1 MRFPN
6 TATLA
11 LITNTPEQIDA
22 VRAHVT
28 ATCPDA
34 DLILSILGIDTEE
47 QQ

>member
-11 LITNTPEQIDA
+11 LITNTPEHLDA

-34 DLILSILGIDTEE
+34 DLILAMLGIDTKDE
-47 QQ
+47 Q